1 MGRAPCCE
9 KVGLKKGRWTAEED
23 EILINYIQSNG
34 EGSWRTLPKNAGLS
48 RCGKSCRLRWI
59 NYLRADLKRGNITP
73 EEEETI
79 VKLHSAVGNR
89 WSLIA
94 GNLPGRTDNEIK
106 NYWNTHLSRK
116 LYSFT
121 RTTSESLSSI
131 INMAAACKR
140 RGGRGRTRSRSSAI
154 KELKNTASAGIVGTS
169 LPKPD
174 HHHHHDGGGGT
185 ANNNISS
192 EVLDPASSKE
202 KPPHDDDLPGTLLEQ
217 VEKIPTMMGIMGS
230 WGPPE
235 QKLGDDQVRTINNL
249 GVHAGSC
256 PDNIDQRIL
265 GGHCGNHEIGKISSS
280 TTAGLRPVVLQHR
293 ESEVLEPYEWLDGEI
308 TKLSYILESGFV
320 EDHPIEN
327 AAHHDHKELIRDQK
341 EQRSVELNV
350 GALRSR
356 RDHQKL
362 LETTSTDDQD
372 MESSVLSSSNADGG
386 DQSCYDC
393 SNYSINNK
401 NSSSGFDDEWM
412 DWNWVGGVD
421 QCHNQYWALWNE
433 GDKMST
439 SCLWEAAGSNK
450 GSTEEK

>member
-154 KELKNTASAGIVGTS
+154 KELKDTASAGIVGTS

-174 HHHHHDGGGGT
+174 HHHGAGGS
-185 ANNNISS
+185 ANNKISS

-202 KPPHDDDLPGTLLEQ
+202 KPHDDLPGTLQEQ
-217 VEKIPTMMGIMGS
+217 VEKTPTMMGIMGS

-235 QKLGDDQVRTINNL
+235 QKGDDQIRTINNL
-249 GVHAGSC
+249 GVHGSC
-256 PDNIDQRIL
+256 PDNTNQRIL
-265 GGHCGNHEIGKISSS
+265 GGQHCGNLHEIGKISSS
-280 TTAGLRPVVLQHR
+280 TTAGLLPVLQHR

-320 EDHPIEN
+320 EDTIEN

-341 EQRSVELNV
+341 ERSVVLNV

-356 RDHQKL
+356 RDQK
-362 LETTSTDDQD
+362 LETTSTTDDQE

-386 DQSCYDC
+386 ECYDC
-393 SNYSINNK
+393 SNYSNNNNNK
-401 NSSSGFDDEWM
+401 NSSSGFDDEFM

-421 QCHNQYWALWNE
+421 ECHNQYWALWDE